1 IGQRLQAKGKW
12 ITVVGVAKDS
22 KYESM
27 RELPRPFFYV
37 PRRQNFAIG
46 AGLFIRTPL
55 TPEAMAN
62 SLAREIQSLDSN
74 LALYEVI
81 TLQEQVDRS
90 TSPQKV
96 AVTLLV
102 VLGSL
107 ALALAAIGLYG
118 VMSYAVSQSTR
129 EMGLRMALGARAGD
143 LMRLVIS
150 RGLTLTAGGVLLGVA
165 AALLLSR
172 FLGTYLYYVSPRDP
186 LAYVAALGTMLATAI
201 VASLLP
207 AWRATR
213 TDPMRALR
221 QE

>member
-1 IGQRLQAKGKW
+1 
-12 ITVVGVAKDS
+12 
-22 KYESM
+22 
-27 RELPRPFFYV
+27 
-37 PRRQNFAIG
+37 
-46 AGLFIRTPL
+46 
-55 TPEAMAN
+55 
-62 SLAREIQSLDSN
+62 
-74 LALYEVI
+74 
-81 TLQEQVDRS
+81 
-90 TSPQKV
+90 
-96 AVTLLV
+96 
-102 VLGSL
+102 
-107 ALALAAIGLYG
+107 
-118 VMSYAVSQSTR
+118 
-129 EMGLRMALGARAGD
+129 
-143 LMRLVIS
+143 MRLVIS